1 MNVDKAIFGQVGHGH
16 GLRNFSSKESI
27 FRKASQ
33 WLDLPDSL
41 PSSVNFS
48 PYISGFKLEDQ
59 YIIAKTFLD
68 ENASRSGMVVSYA
81 IAVPTDQIRYLSNL
95 NQLLKLLPNTPVNDD
110 IFCDGCVTLNS
121 TNNPTESNIVLSND
135 AVELLVSR
143 KAGPI
148 IHIGFSGFEELVASL
163 WQKLWPSMRKDFS
176 FRLSLSPRDCIEP
189 NLPSLVCVPESLVSR
204 WNSNCKII
212 GKVQKSESLSKVANA
227 FLYGYESYNDF
238 CISFGIKLIKPSML
252 ELVVQ
257 AYDMHSRNLLEPQF
271 DSCLSLIRLLEQL
284 SPNSVEGSVEKER
297 LVIQLENLIS
307 GIDIDEILKLRN
319 ISGRGF
325 GSLKILWNAVELKL
339 KSCHFYSQNDDSMIK
354 IVSNSFE
361 KEKAVDNWRQSVQAG
376 FIQTFNSQTSLIYAA
391 VWRWLNLD
399 FGTTEQLLSLIEITL
414 PIENLLK
421 DNVPDRISKE
431 TEELMLPFFANNNL
445 LQLHGLVLALRYS
458 TLEAFSKQLQVDKDE
473 SFIKGLEE
481 IAKKADPLELLSAC
495 LSINDQRITKI
506 TVANAVEDLSILKDI
521 NFSSK
526 NSLSIWAK
534 VLPIN
539 PHAWSAPKKPQEI
552 LFSLLDEYVTL
563 GKSSHIELLRLLSM
577 TPISDLCEFP
587 KRSGIWSLLDND
599 VRENYLSQT
608 ALGWY
613 ERALNQNFID
623 LDNELDKAVSKLPN
637 LTEKI
642 TQAELDTTKTI
653 LEIFKRVT
661 SLSESNFLIWL
672 NRWIDNTRRQPNS
685 NMITVGQ
692 LIQDRNWKDAASLAF
707 RKYKTSSPNAKTI
720 LIPCRDLLPLWDR
733 FTIGFHTSDY
743 KWETLTELAQD
754 LYPFGPEENNIWVR
768 SGGRNGGILN
778 NRTGSE
784 AWEYAIRKMRNGAKP
799 LANDLVD
806 KIKSDFP
813 NNDKV
818 EVLEK
823 LFKD

>member
-16 GLRNFSSKESI
+16 GLRNFSSNESR

-48 PYISGFKLEDQ
+48 SYISGFKLEDQ

-81 IAVPTDQIRYLSNL
+81 LAVPTDQIRYLSNL
-95 NQLLKLLPNTPVNDD
+95 NQLLKLLPNTPVNDN
-110 IFCDGCVTLNS
+110 IFCDGCVTLNL

-135 AVELLVSR
+135 TVELLVNR

-163 WQKLWPSMRKDFS
+163 WHKLWPSMRKDFS

-361 KEKAVDNWRQSVQAG
+361 KEKAVDSWRQSVQAG

-399 FGTTEQLLSLIEITL
+399 FGTTEQLLSLIEITP

-431 TEELMLPFFANNNL
+431 TEELMLPFFTNNNL
-445 LQLHGLVLALRYS
+445 LQLHGLVLALCYS
-458 TLEAFSKQLQVDKDE
+458 TYEAFLKQLQVDKDE
-473 SFIKGLEE
+473 SFTKGLEE

-495 LSINDQRITKI
+495 LSINEQRITKI
-506 TVANAVEDLSILKDI
+506 TVANAVEDLLILEEVS
-521 NFSSK
+521 FSSK
-526 NSLSIWAK
+526 DSLSIWAK

-539 PHAWSAPKKPQEI
+539 SHAWSAPQKPQEI

-587 KRSGIWSLLDND
+587 KRSSIWSLLDND

-613 ERALNQNFID
+613 ERALNQNFVD
-623 LDNELDKAVSKLPN
+623 LDDELDKAVSKIPN

-642 TQAELDTTKTI
+642 RQADLDTTKTI
-653 LEIFKRVT
+653 LKIFKRVT

-685 NMITVGQ
+685 NMVTVGQ
-692 LIQDRNWKDAASLAF
+692 LIQDRNWNDAASLAF
-707 RKYKTSSPNAKTI
+707 RKYKTSSPNAKSI
-720 LIPCRDLLPLWDR
+720 LIPCKDLLPFWSK
-733 FTIGFHTSDY
+733 FEIGFYTSDY
-743 KWETLTELAQD
+743 KWEALTLLVQD
-754 LYPFGPEENNIWVR
+754 LYPSGPEENNLWVR
-768 SGGRNGGILN
+768 SGGVNGSTLN
-778 NRTGSE
+778 NRTGLE
-784 AWEYAIRKMRNGAKP
+784 AWENAIQKIRNGAKP
-799 LANDLVD
+799 FVNNLIN

-818 EVLEK
+818 EILEK